1 MKHLFAIITTI
12 LLFTACQKD
21 EEVAPYNPVKNVK
34 HTVLVYM
41 PSENNLSPY
50 AQSDINEMIKGR
62 QLVGDD
68 CDLLIYVDRAS
79 KTEMPFIARINNS
92 YEQSVDT
99 LYKYPSDFYSSEPA
113 KFQEVLL
120 RMISFSP
127 KSQDYGLVLWGHANG
142 WILEN
147 DGQNVI
153 RRAYGVDNGNNEA
166 TMQVKE
172 PARWLNIP
180 DLAKC
185 FQQVGKHWRFL
196 LFDCCNMQNAE
207 VAYELRDAADYI
219 IASPAEITGEGAP
232 YKELVP
238 DFFIEDTE
246 QMAIKMCADY
256 YAQVDY
262 VGGHLPI
269 SVVKTSQMQ
278 ALADATREVIA
289 EIAAWLQTS
298 NPTQGIIYYYN
309 YDSAYK
315 PEREKMMYD
324 MNDMIRAALA
334 AAPEKFDA
342 WKKAFTNAVIYAEMS
357 KKWHANSVNFS
368 DFTVT
373 AEKYGGISMFFPLAK
388 YANASHDYNNDIKKL
403 AWYQVVWGLQN

>member
-113 KFQEVLL
+113 KFQEVLQ

-180 DLAKC
+180 DMAKN
-185 FQQVGKHWRFL
+185 FMKVGKHWRFL

-403 AWYQVVWGLQN
+403 AWYQAVWGLQN

>member
-21 EEVAPYNPVKNVK
+21 EEAAPYNPVKNVK

-62 QLVGDD
+62 QLVDDD

-92 YEQSVDT
+92 YEQPVDT
-99 LYKYPSDFYSSEPA
+99 LYKYPTDFYSSEPA
-113 KFQEVLL
+113 KFQEVLQ

-147 DGQNVI
+147 DGTNVI

-180 DLAKC
+180 DMAKS
-185 FQQVGKHWRFL
+185 FKKVGKHWRFL

-357 KKWHANSVNFS
+357 TRWHANSVNFN
-368 DFTVT
+368 DFTVA

-403 AWYQVVWGLQN
+403 AWYQAVWGSQQ